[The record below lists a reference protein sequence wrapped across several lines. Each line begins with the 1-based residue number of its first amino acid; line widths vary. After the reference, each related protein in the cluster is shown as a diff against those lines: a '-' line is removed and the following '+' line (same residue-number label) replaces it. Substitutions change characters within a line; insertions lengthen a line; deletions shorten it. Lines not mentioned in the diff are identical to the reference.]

1 MDCRRRWV
9 DRVRQWLEPWT
20 GRRIW
25 AFWLVTRVALVVL
38 AITAKVLGAQH
49 GVLGDVRLYDQWGGG
64 LLHGRGLPVGDDRWQ
79 YPPAAAIVLVVPSVL
94 EAATGFPYDVGFFL
108 LILAADAAITAILAR
123 RSVSA
128 ARFWL
133 VGICALGPV
142 SVARFDMVPA
152 VLAVVA
158 VAGLGGPA
166 APGLTAS
173 GPAASGPAASGPN
186 QHSGGRWGRVG
197 LAVGLGTAVKV
208 WPVLLLLALGGP
220 GSGIRWAGRL
230 RGPLHGRLRRCSGG
244 RSGRPAVSL
253 AQAAL
258 VRMAAGLVGAVAL
271 VAVVLF
277 VAGWW
282 RDAFGFLG
290 AQKDRGLQVEAVSAT
305 PFVLAHMVGLHAGPS
320 YAWGALQFGSKL
332 AQLVATIC
340 SFVEVVV
347 VLAAAARWWLPRWSR
362 SLEGSR
368 AAAESRAAIHP
379 ADRMLALL
387 LVVLVTSR
395 VLSPQYLVWVL
406 AVAACRPH
414 SSGQTVAA
422 AARCVVDRRRRVT
435 IGLLVTCLLSLVV
448 YPIRYEDVIQ
458 GRVVA
463 SLLLVVRNGLLL
475 IVCWEAVRAAWP
487 SSRSV
492 PWQPWRSWR
501 RQRSGPQQRPGSHL
515 RADASASEASR
526 SGPTTPTTSHTAS
539 PKR

>member
-1 MDCRRRWV
+1 MDRARR
-9 DRVRQWLEPWT
+9 WLEPWT

-25 AFWLVTRVALVVL
+25 VFWLVTRVALVVL

-49 GVLGDVRLYDQWGGG
+49 GVLGDVRLYDQWGDG

-108 LILAADAAITAILAR
+108 LILASDAAITGILAR
-123 RSVSA
+123 RSASA
-128 ARFWL
+128 VRFWL

-142 SVARFDMVPA
+142 SMARFDMVPA
-152 VLAVVA
+152 VLAVTA
-158 VAGLGGPA
+158 VAGLGGSTP
-166 APGLTAS
+166 S
-173 GPAASGPAASGPN
+173 GPTPSGPTPSGPN
-186 QHSGGRWGRVG
+186 RYSCGRWGRVG

-208 WPVLLLLALGGP
+208 WPVLLLLALGGS
-220 GSGIRWAGRL
+220 GAGIRLAGRL
-230 RGPLHGRLRRCSGG
+230 RGCSGEP
-244 RSGRPAVSL
+244 SGRPADSAAHL
-253 AQAAL
+253 AL
-258 VRMAAGLVGAVAL
+258 VRMAAGLVGAVVL
-271 VAVVLF
+271 VAGVLF
-277 VAGWW
+277 AAGWW

-290 AQKDRGLQVEAVSAT
+290 AQKARGLQVEAVSAT

-347 VLAAAARWWLPRWSR
+347 VLAAAARWWLPRSSR
-362 SLEGSR
+362 RPEESR
-368 AAAESRAAIHP
+368 ATAESRAAIDP

-406 AVAACRPH
+406 AVAACRRY
-414 SSGQTVAA
+414 SSGQAVAA
-422 AARCVVDRRRRVT
+422 ARRMVDSRRRVT
-435 IGLLVTCLLSLVV
+435 IGLLATCLLSFVV

-463 SLLLVVRNGLLL
+463 SLLLVARNGLLL
-475 IVCWEAVRAAWP
+475 IVCWDAVRAAWLP
-487 SSRSV
+487 SRSGPWP
-492 PWQPWRSWR
+492 PWQSWR
-501 RQRSGPQQRPGSHL
+501 RPRSGPQQRPAPRL
-515 RADASASEASR
+515 RADADSVASR
-526 SGPTTPTTSHTAS
+526 SEPATPTTSHTAS
-539 PKR
+539 PK